1 MSKLA
6 LGTFLFICLA
16 VPAAAEPFRKILI
29 SSGQNVRVD
38 RAEITAK
45 DATPDCPVK
54 WSVRKLTLHGG
65 TQEGV
70 ELVVIDNGKLQLTVI
85 PTRGMGVLSATL
97 GDVRLG
103 WDSPVKDV
111 VHPQFINLNARG
123 GLGWL
128 DGFNEWLC
136 RCGLE
141 NNGGPGPDRFIN
153 NIGDEA
159 VMELTLHGKIANL
172 PAQEVEL
179 VVDREP
185 PYRIRLRGRVDER
198 MLFGP
203 KLELQTEVSTEP
215 GASTFRIADVVS
227 NRGSQPQEFELL
239 YHANFGRPLL
249 EEGSRFLAPIERVT
263 PYNDRAAKAVAA
275 WNGYA
280 GPTPGFIEQV
290 YLLRPL
296 ADKDG
301 RTLLLLQNKRADRAA
316 SMSYSIKELPYLT
329 LWKNTAAVNDGY
341 VTGLEPGTNYP
352 NHRAIERKAGRVPKL
367 AGDASHA
374 MTIEYGIHVG
384 KDEVQKVAD
393 RIKTIQ
399 GDRKLMVDE
408 KPEKR
413 DLPR

>member
-6 LGTFLFICLA
+6 WSLVLLFCLPLA
-16 VPAAAEPFRKILI
+16 AAAEPFRKTLI
-29 SSGQNVRVD
+29 SSSQNVRID
-38 RAEITAK
+38 QAEITAK
-45 DATPDCPVK
+45 DASPGCPIK

-65 TQEGV
+65 KQEGV
-70 ELVVIDNGKLQLTVI
+70 ELVVIDNGKIQITVV
-85 PTRGMGVLSATL
+85 PTRGMGVLSVTQ
-97 GDVRLG
+97 GDFRLG

-111 VHPQFINLNARG
+111 VHPKFVNLNSRG
-123 GLGWL
+123 GLGFL
-128 DGFNEWLC
+128 EGFNEWMC

-203 KLELQTEVSTEP
+203 KLELQTEISTEP
-215 GASTFRIADVVS
+215 GSSTFRIADVVT
-227 NRGSQPQEFELL
+227 NRGTQPQEFEML
-239 YHANFGRPLL
+239 YHVNFGRPLL
-249 EEGSRFLAPIERVT
+249 EEGAKFLAPLERVT
-263 PYNDRAAKAVAA
+263 PYNERAAKAVST
-275 WNGYA
+275 WNTYL

-301 RTLLLLQNKRADRAA
+301 RTTILLQNKAADRAT
-316 SMSYSIKELPYLT
+316 SLSYSIKELPYLT
-329 LWKNTAAVNDGY
+329 LWKNTAAEMDGY

-367 AGDASHA
+367 AGDAGHA
-374 MTIEYGIHVG
+374 MTIDYAIHVG
-384 KDEVQKVAD
+384 KDEVQKAGE
-393 RIKTIQ
+393 RIKAVQ
-399 GDRKLMVDE
+399 GDRKVMVDE
-408 KPEKR
+408 KPEPK
-413 DLPR
+413 

>member
-6 LGTFLFICLA
+6 VGTLALICLA
-16 VPAAAEPFRKILI
+16 APAAAEPFRKVLI

-38 RAEITAK
+38 QAEITAK
-45 DATPDCPVK
+45 DATPKCPDK
-54 WSVRKLTLHGG
+54 WSVRKRTLHGG
-65 TQEGV
+65 KQEGV
-70 ELVVIDNGKLQLTVI
+70 ELVIIDNGKLQITVI

-141 NNGGPGPDRFIN
+141 SNGGPGPDRFIN

-159 VMELTLHGKIANL
+159 VMDLTLHGKSPTSRPRRLNWSWIAS
-172 PAQEVEL
+172 
-179 VVDREP
+179 R
-185 PYRIRLRGRVDER
+185 
-198 MLFGP
+198 
-203 KLELQTEVSTEP
+203 
-215 GASTFRIADVVS
+215 RIAFAFAAGSMSGCCSVPSWNCRRKSRPSREQHVS
-227 NRGSQPQEFELL
+227 HRRRGEQPGHAASRVRDALSREFRP
-239 YHANFGRPLL
+239 AAAGGR
-249 EEGSRFLAPIERVT
+249 LAVPRPPRAGDALQRPGGDGRWRVGQL
-263 PYNDRAAKAVAA
+263 RR
-275 WNGYA
+275 
-280 GPTPGFIEQV
+280 PTPGFIEQV

-301 RTLLLLQNKRADRAA
+301 RTVLLLQNKPADRAA
-316 SMSYSIKELPYLT
+316 SMSYSIKELPYLSV
-329 LWKNTAAVNDGY
+329 WKNTAAVNDGY

-367 AGDASHA
+367 AGEASHA
-374 MTIEYGIHVG
+374 MTIDYGIHVG
-384 KDEVQKVAD
+384 KDDVQKVAD
-393 RIKTIQ
+393 RIRTIQ
-399 GDRKLMVDE
+399 GDRKPIVDE
-408 KPEKR
+408 KPEKK
-413 DLPR
+413 DSPR

>member
-6 LGTFLFICLA
+6 LGTLAFICLA
-16 VPAAAEPFRKILI
+16 APAVAEPFRKILI

-38 RAEITAK
+38 KAEITAT
-45 DATPDCPVK
+45 DATPKCPVQ
-54 WSVRKLTLHGG
+54 WSVRKRTLHGG
-65 TQEGV
+65 KQEGV
-70 ELVVIDNGKLQLTVI
+70 ELVLIDNGKLQITVI
-85 PTRGMGVLSATL
+85 PTRGMGVLWATL

-141 NNGGPGPDRFIN
+141 SAGGPGPDRFIN

-159 VMELTLHGKIANL
+159 VMDLTLHGKIANL

-185 PYRIRLRGRVDER
+185 PHRIRLRGRVDER

-203 KLELQTEVSTEP
+203 KLELQTEISTEP
-215 GASTFRIADVVS
+215 GSSTFRIADVVS
-227 NRGSQPQEFELL
+227 NRGTQPQEFEML
-239 YHANFGRPLL
+239 YHVNFGRPLL

-263 PYNDRAAKAVAA
+263 PYNDRAAKAVAT
-275 WNGYA
+275 WNTYA

-290 YLLRPL
+290 YLMRPL

-301 RTLLLLQNKRADRAA
+301 RTVILLQNKRADRAA

-329 LWKNTAAVNDGY
+329 MWKNTAAVNDGY

-374 MTIEYGIHVG
+374 MTIDYGIHVG

-399 GDRKLMVDE
+399 GDRKPIVDE
-408 KPEKR
+408 KPEKK
-413 DLPR
+413 DSPR

>member
-6 LGTFLFICLA
+6 WIAVALLCLTSP
-16 VPAAAEPFRKILI
+16 VAAQPFHKTLI
-29 SSGQNVRVD
+29 SSSQNVRVD
-38 RAEITAK
+38 PTEITSK
-45 DATPDCPVK
+45 DATPNCPVK

-65 TQEGV
+65 KQEGV
-70 ELVVIDNGKLQLTVI
+70 DLVVIDNGKLQITVI
-85 PTRGMGVLSATL
+85 PTRGLGVLSVTL

-111 VHPQFINLNARG
+111 VHPQFVNLNSRG
-123 GLGWL
+123 GLGFL
-128 DGFNEWLC
+128 EGFNEWMC

-179 VVDREP
+179 VVDREA

-203 KLELQTEVSTEP
+203 KLELQTEISTEP
-215 GASTFRIADVVS
+215 GSNTFRIADVVS
-227 NRGSQPQEFELL
+227 NRGTQPQEFEML
-239 YHANFGRPLL
+239 YHVNFGRPLL
-249 EEGSRFLAPIERVT
+249 EEGSRFLAPVERVT
-263 PYNDRAAKAVAA
+263 PYNDRAAKAVAT
-275 WNGYA
+275 WNVYP

-290 YLLRPL
+290 YLLRPI

-301 RTLLLLQNKRADRAA
+301 RTLLLLQNKAADRAA
-316 SMSYSIKELPYLT
+316 SMSYTIKELPCLT
-329 LWKNTAAVNDGY
+329 IWKNTAAEKDGY

-374 MTIEYGIHVG
+374 MMIDYTIHVG
-384 KDEVQKVAD
+384 KDEVQKAAD
-393 RIKTIQ
+393 RIKAIQ
-399 GDRKLMVDE
+399 GDRKPTIDE
-408 KPEKR
+408 KPQ
-413 DLPR
+413 

>member
-6 LGTFLFICLA
+6 FGTFLFVCLVA
-16 VPAAAEPFRKILI
+16 PAAAEPFRKILI

-38 RAEITAK
+38 QAEITAK
-45 DATPDCPVK
+45 DATPKCPVK
-54 WSVRKLTLHGG
+54 WSVQKRTLHGG
-65 TQEGV
+65 KQEGV
-70 ELVVIDNGKLQLTVI
+70 DLVVIDNGKLQIAVI
-85 PTRGMGVLSATL
+85 PTRGMSVLSATL

-141 NNGGPGPDRFIN
+141 SNGGPGPDRFIN

-185 PYRIRLRGRVDER
+185 PHRIRLRGRVDER

-203 KLELQTEVSTEP
+203 KLELQTEISTEP
-215 GASTFRIADVVS
+215 GSNTFRIADVVT
-227 NRGSQPQEFELL
+227 NRGTQPQEFELL
-239 YHANFGRPLL
+239 YHTNFGRPLL

-263 PYNDRAAKAVAA
+263 PYNDRAAKAVAT
-275 WNGYA
+275 WNSYA

-301 RTLLLLQNKRADRAA
+301 QTVLLLQNKAGDRAA
-316 SMSYSIKELPYLT
+316 SISYSLKELPYLT

-374 MTIEYGIHVG
+374 MTIDFGIHAG
-384 KDEVQKVAD
+384 KDEVQRMAD
-393 RIKTIQ
+393 RIKVIQ
-399 GDRKLMVDE
+399 GDRKPMVED
-408 KPEKR
+408 KPEKK
-413 DLPR
+413 DAPK

>member
-6 LGTFLFICLA
+6 LGVLTLVCLA
-16 VPAAAEPFRKILI
+16 APAAAEPFRKAFI

-38 RAEITAK
+38 QAEITAK
-45 DATPDCPVK
+45 DATPSCPVK
-54 WSVRKLTLHGG
+54 WSVRKRTLHGG
-65 TQEGV
+65 KQEGV
-70 ELVVIDNGKLQLTVI
+70 ELVVIDNGKLQITVI

-141 NNGGPGPDRFIN
+141 SNGGPGPDRFIN

-159 VMELTLHGKIANL
+159 VMDLTLHGKIANL

-179 VVDREP
+179 IVDREP
-185 PYRIRLRGRVDER
+185 PYRIRLRGHVDER

-203 KLELQTEVSTEP
+203 KLELQTEISTEP
-215 GASTFRIADVVS
+215 GSSTFRIADVVS
-227 NRGSQPQEFELL
+227 NRGGQPQEFEML

-263 PYNDRAAKAVAA
+263 PYNDRAAKAVAT
-275 WNGYA
+275 WNSYS
-280 GPTPGFIEQV
+280 GPTSGFIEQV
-290 YLLRPL
+290 YLIRPL

-301 RTLLLLQNKRADRAA
+301 RTAILLQNKLADRAA

-329 LWKNTAAVNDGY
+329 MWKNTGAINDGY

-374 MTIEYGIHVG
+374 MTIDYGIHVG

-393 RIKTIQ
+393 RIKAIQ
-399 GDRKLMVDE
+399 GDRKPIVAE
-408 KPEKR
+408 KPEK
-413 DLPR
+413 

>member
-1 MSKLA
+1 MSKFALTTLA
-6 LGTFLFICLA
+6 LICLA
-16 VPAAAEPFRKILI
+16 APAAAEPFRKILI
-29 SSGQNVRVD
+29 SSGRNIRVD
-38 RAEITAK
+38 QVEITAQ
-45 DATPDCPVK
+45 DATPKCPVK
-54 WSVRKLTLHGG
+54 WSVRKLILHGG
-65 TQEGV
+65 KPEGV
-70 ELVVIDNGKLQLTVI
+70 DLVVIDNGKLQITVI
-85 PTRGMGVLSATL
+85 PTRGMGVLSVVL
-97 GDVRLG
+97 GDMRLG

-141 NNGGPGPDRFIN
+141 SNGGPGPDRFIN

-203 KLELQTEVSTEP
+203 KLELQTEISTEP
-215 GASTFRIADVVS
+215 GSSTFRIADVVT
-227 NRGSQPQEFELL
+227 NRGTQPQEFELL
-239 YHANFGRPLL
+239 YHTNFGRPLL

-263 PYNDRAAKAVAA
+263 PYNDRAAKAVAT
-275 WNGYA
+275 WDSYA
-280 GPTPGFIEQV
+280 GPTPAFIEQV

-296 ADKDG
+296 ADRNG
-301 RTLLLLQNKRADRAA
+301 RTVMLLQNKQADRAA
-316 SMSYSIKELPYLT
+316 SMSYSLKELPYLT

-367 AGDASHA
+367 AGDGSHA
-374 MTIEYGIHVG
+374 MTIDYGIHVG

-399 GDRKLMVDE
+399 GDSKPIVDE
-408 KPEKR
+408 QPKKK
-413 DLPR
+413 DSPR